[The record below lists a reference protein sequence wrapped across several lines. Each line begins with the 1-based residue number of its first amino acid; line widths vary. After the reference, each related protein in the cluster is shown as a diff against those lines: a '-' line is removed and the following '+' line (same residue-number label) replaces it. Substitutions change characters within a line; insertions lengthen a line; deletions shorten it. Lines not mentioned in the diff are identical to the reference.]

1 MLQKREYDLILKGI
15 KYEKKFISFSQ
26 EVCSESE
33 NLEQQ
38 ANLLFFK
45 SGFDACMWSNYW
57 FPSLCGSDTEH
68 VATQHMWRWS
78 TLPVIEWATVFRH

>member
-38 ANLLFFK
+38 ANLLFSK
-45 SGFDACMWSNYW
+45 SGFDACM
-57 FPSLCGSDTEH
+57 
-68 VATQHMWRWS
+68 
-78 TLPVIEWATVFRH
+78 